1 MVFCVSSRRRHT
13 RCALVTGVQTCALPI
28 CVGRA
33 PGTDMS
39 TRRPFVV
46 PTAQEAESYD
56 YSSTERRITDMW
68 NAKIMSGTG
77 AQVVEKLNTWQQ
89 RVNADELMILN
100 LGHSPQAIYRLT
112 ELIADAYGLP
122 QNVS

>member
-1 MVFCVSSRRRHT
+1 MAPGRIH
-13 RCALVTGVQTCALPI
+13 LG
-28 CVGRA
+28 VGRA
-33 PGTDMS
+33 PGTEMS
-39 TRRPFVV
+39 TRRPVVV
-46 PTAQEAESYD
+46 PAAKESESYD
-56 YSSTERRITDMW
+56 CSSTESGITDMW

-89 RVNADELMILN
+89 RVNDDELMILN
-100 LGHSPQAIYRLT
+100 LGHSPQAIYRST